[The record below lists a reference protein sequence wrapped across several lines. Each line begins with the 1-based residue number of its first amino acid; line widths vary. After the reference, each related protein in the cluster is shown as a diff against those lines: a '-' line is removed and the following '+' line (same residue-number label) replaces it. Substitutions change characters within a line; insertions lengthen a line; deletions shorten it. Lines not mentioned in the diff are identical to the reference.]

1 MHLFSILIP
10 SFQRWFFLK
19 KEQQNQGNLQCRKH
33 RSGAP
38 PQLSAHAGTTE
49 HNAPVSSQQHK
60 LLKNYWQKIG
70 SNLSA
75 REQRGV
81 SPGPAISVSLPACV
95 CATQVLVRCVIC
107 VINVL
112 CWLQGPGEPKC
123 LCKNSSLF
131 CKSCVCTADI
141 HREF

>member
-1 MHLFSILIP
+1 MHLFSILILF
-10 SFQRWFFLK
+10 FQRWFFLK
-19 KEQQNQGNLQCRKH
+19 KEQQNKGNSHCMKCRSSAH
-33 RSGAP
+33 

-60 LLKNYWQKIG
+60 LVKNCWQKIG

-81 SPGPAISVSLPACV
+81 SPGPATSVSLPAYV
-95 CATQVLVRCVIC
+95 CATQLLVRCIIC

-112 CWLQGPGEPKC
+112 RWPRGLGELKC
-123 LCKNSSLF
+123 LCKYSSLF
-131 CKSCVCTADI
+131 HKSCVCTADI
-141 HREF
+141 HTEF